1 MSILGPGTRVR
12 CISDPSHICAFGG
25 DQPVVGCVYTVR
37 SVFELSVIDIS
48 LEELV
53 CLACGH
59 PIFNARHFRPI
70 DDEGEAEIRRLE
82 QLIRSPARVLEPI

>member
-1 MSILGPGTRVR
+1 MTVLGPGVKVR

-37 SVFELSVIDIS
+37 SVLELSVINIS

-53 CLACGH
+53 CVACGH

-70 DDEGEAEIRRLE
+70 DDEGEAEIRRLSK
-82 QLIRSPARVLEPI
+82 LINTPVRIHEPA